1 MGRKTLTIPKEVYE
15 DRYDR
20 APAFMG
26 EFRESFLKTSPST
39 LTQLFQPGETVKICL
54 DCSEALFLADKVAIC
69 HRCAFSENAAD
80 FPPGLEECPSCGEL
94 DSLTFRGGDND
105 D

>member
-1 MGRKTLTIPKEVYE
+1 MGYTFNCDVCEV
-15 DRYDR
+15 RYDR

-39 LTQLFQPGETVKICL
+39 LTQLFRPGETVTICR
-54 DCSEALFLADKVAIC
+54 DCSEAMFLSGKVAVC
-69 HRCAFSENAAD
+69 QRCGFSENAAD
-80 FPPGLEECPSCGEL
+80 LPPGLEECPACGESDL
-94 DSLTFRGGDND
+94 LTFRGVDQD

>member
-1 MGRKTLTIPKEVYE
+1 MGYTFNCDCCE

-39 LTQLFQPGETVKICL
+39 LTQLFQPGETVTLCRE
-54 DCSEALFLADKVAIC
+54 CSETLFLAGKVAVC
-69 HRCAFSENAAD
+69 RRCGFTENAAD
-80 FPPGLEECPSCGEL
+80 LPPGLEDCPGCDES
-94 DSLTFRGGDND
+94 DSLTFRGADHD

>member
-1 MGRKTLTIPKEVYE
+1 MGYTFNCDVCE
-15 DRYDR
+15 DRFDN

-39 LTQLFQPGETVKICL
+39 LTQLFDPGETVTICRE
-54 DCSEALFLADKVAIC
+54 CSEAALLSGKLAVC
-69 HRCAFSENAAD
+69 TRCGFSKAAAD
-80 FPPGLEECPSCGEL
+80 LQAGLEQCPRCEES
-94 DSLTFRGGDND
+94 DPFTFRGVDHD